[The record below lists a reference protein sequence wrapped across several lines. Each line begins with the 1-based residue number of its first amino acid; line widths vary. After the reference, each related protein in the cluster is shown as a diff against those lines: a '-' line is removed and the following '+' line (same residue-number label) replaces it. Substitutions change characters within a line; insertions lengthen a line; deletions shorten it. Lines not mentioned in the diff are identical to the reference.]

1 MATFLLVF
9 LVVVVVIAN
18 VFAFSAH
25 RIVKRPHGAAFRI
38 AMKSSPDN
46 DDTDAYAKALQTHPA
61 NDAWWS
67 SLVSLPFECTSCGKC
82 CKTKGSVWMS
92 PTETNNAAQFLNLS
106 TEDFVAAYASHT
118 LSDGNQSWIQVK
130 NDPTGEA
137 CVFLEENQCRIYQAR
152 PIQCSTYPFWPNILE
167 SEAAW
172 DEEVRLADDKQGGPY
187 WTPDDG
193 GCEGMQYIM
202 AVPAGANTDDARVGV
217 SIEEAQ
223 EKLLAYEWEERR
235 FPKTLANLKS
245 ITKE

>member
-1 MATFLLVF
+1 MIRLEKLVF
-9 LVVVVVIAN
+9 
-18 VFAFSAH
+18 SW
-25 RIVKRPHGAAFRI
+25 
-38 AMKSSPDN
+38 KS
-46 DDTDAYAKALQTHPA
+46 
-61 NDAWWS
+61 
-67 SLVSLPFECTSCGKC
+67 
-82 CKTKGSVWMS
+82 
-92 PTETNNAAQFLNLS
+92 
-106 TEDFVAAYASHT
+106 
-118 LSDGNQSWIQVK
+118 
-130 NDPTGEA
+130 
-137 CVFLEENQCRIYQAR
+137 NQCRIYQAR

-217 SIEEAQ
+217 SIEETQ

>member
-25 RIVKRPHGAAFRI
+25 RIAKRPHGAAFRI

-46 DDTDAYAKALQTHPA
+46 DDADAYAKALQTQPA

-67 SLVSLPFECTSCGKC
+67 SLVSLPFECTSCGK
-82 CKTKGSVWMS
+82 MS
-92 PTETNNAAQFLNLS
+92 AKPRAAFGCHPQKRIMQHQFLNLS

-137 CVFLEENQCRIYQAR
+137 CVFLEE
-152 PIQCSTYPFWPNILE
+152 
-167 SEAAW
+167 
-172 DEEVRLADDKQGGPY
+172 
-187 WTPDDG
+187 
-193 GCEGMQYIM
+193 
-202 AVPAGANTDDARVGV
+202 
-217 SIEEAQ
+217 
-223 EKLLAYEWEERR
+223 
-235 FPKTLANLKS
+235 
-245 ITKE
+245 